1 MPPDLSELD
10 QILHAIETLS
20 LRFVVLTS
28 PNRDDLSDG
37 GASHYATIVSRIHD
51 AYPEVKVEVLIPDF
65 QGKTQD
71 IDVVLSAK
79 PDVLNHNIETV
90 PSLYKGIRKGSL
102 YGRSLDVLSYIKDVS
117 PVH

>member
-1 MPPDLSELD
+1 MGQCVLEIVRFAVFDMVSPCPPDLSELD

-51 AYPEVKVEVLIPDF
+51 AHPEVKVEVLILTFKVKHRISMLCYP
-65 QGKTQD
+65 
-71 IDVVLSAK
+71 LSQMC
-79 PDVLNHNIETV
+79 
-90 PSLYKGIRKGSL
+90 
-102 YGRSLDVLSYIKDVS
+102 
-117 PVH
+117 